1 MEEDGALGE
10 WETHFGMART
20 LGASVHEYRIYFG
33 KDCDR
38 LVILVGGGT
47 TNNEKGQEGSYNGF
61 DKRFQG
67 NNPGAR
73 KTRSWLSQG
82 ASPRGNRKLSLG

>member
-47 TNNEKGQEGSYNGF
+47 TKQRKGAG
-61 DKRFQG
+61 R
-67 NNPGAR
+67 
-73 KTRSWLSQG
+73 
-82 ASPRGNRKLSLG
+82 